1 METCGGG
8 YSPAMQLP
16 GPRGPVSDAVI
27 TALRTG
33 ESPRTVTVRGGVGI
47 LGDDD
52 VQLGLWVMHELHYA
66 GFEDA
71 VGDREWDPDLLA
83 LRNRIGER
91 FEAALR
97 ETTVD
102 RITAAREA
110 ADEVPDQIFAMTKD
124 EGGPSLAAYLHRV
137 ADREQYAEFMMHRS
151 ITQLKESDAA
161 GWALPRLRSGAKAV
175 LAELLYDEYGGG
187 RPTYIHSRLYAEALV
202 GCGLDPDYGR
212 YADRLP
218 GPSLAADNVS
228 TYLGLHHRLR
238 GAAVGHLAAFEATSS
253 LPCRKLSGGAERLGH
268 PVEVRRYWDEH
279 VEADAVHEQL
289 AVRGICGSLV
299 SDAPDL
305 ADDVLFGAAACLEI
319 EERFGAHLLDAFE
332 AGRSSLREASA

>member
-1 METCGGG
+1 MR
-8 YSPAMQLP
+8 LP
-16 GPRGPVSDAVI
+16 QSRGPVSDVVLS
-27 TALRTG
+27 ALRTG
-33 ESPRTVTVRGGVGI
+33 KGPRSVTIPNGI
-47 LGDDD
+47 DVLGDDD
-52 VQLGLWVMHELHYA
+52 LQLGFWVLHELHYA

-71 VGDREWDPDLLA
+71 AGDCEWDPDLLA

-91 FEAALR
+91 FEAELR
-97 ETTVD
+97 EATAD

-110 ADEVPDQIFAMTKD
+110 AEDVPDQLFAMTKE
-124 EGGPSLAAYLHRV
+124 EGGPSLAAYLHRI

-161 GWALPRLRSGAKAV
+161 AWVLPRLRGDAKAV

-187 RPTYIHSRLYAEALV
+187 RPTHIHSRLYAEALV
-202 GCGLDPDYGR
+202 GCGLDPEYGM

-218 GPSLAADNVS
+218 GPSLAADNVT

-238 GAAVGHLAAFEATSS
+238 GAAVGHLAAVEATSS

-268 PVEVRRYWDEH
+268 PVEVSRYWDEH

-299 SDAPDL
+299 SDEPGL
-305 ADDVLFGAAACLEI
+305 ADDVLFGAAACLEV
-319 EERFGAHLLDAFE
+319 EARFGAHLLAAFE
-332 AGRSSLREASA
+332 AGRSSLRETNP